1 MNAPL
6 SAHASKLAIIRLRGQ
21 RDALLAALL
30 DMLPLIE
37 YYTHSS
43 EHAERTK
50 AAREIIAMIS
60 DPPDPLDWGRQ

>member
-30 DMLPLIE
+30 DILPLIE
-37 YYTHSS
+37 YYNSA

-50 AAREIIAMIS
+50 EAREIIAMIL